1 MTTVGGLDYVTTR
14 PDPEASSFLD
24 EGLGQQMDDMLGSI
38 GDSEKFGL
46 TDYVHSYA
54 SSLGKIQEEEEEEE
68 EEDDGPSPKRL
79 QASAFGETSHETDF
93 EPARKRPRSSAL
105 SQSSREEVTPLS
117 KWDPVDDPILATT
130 SRNALTREGSTRDT
144 ESEDDPP
151 PSSHGNLRGGAAG
164 SYGRRS
170 IRTWAEPNLSSVS
183 EGSEPDSRDNS
194 PHGVTEDVVEPARQS
209 SPLPVAYE
217 EPLGKKPPDRTGQRS
232 GVGDTVLSPSVPD
245 TAPTGLA
252 ETDEEIMPGRW
263 ERSEDGRRSR
273 RRSMSCT
280 VESTRLTDS
289 RRPTTLA
296 DSSRL
301 TSPPG
306 SPAPALRRPP
316 ILKRPGAQTKDTSV
330 RFEFPEKS
338 DESTPAQSSR
348 DVTAE
353 RRRPRMSGVSTS
365 ETGADQVDTGDS
377 SVPAAPRTPGRRSMS
392 HESKVEPT
400 FSLFSKDG
408 PGDVPRIS
416 LEAGA
421 DLQITLAS
429 TLS

>member
-1 MTTVGGLDYVTTR
+1 MTSVGGLDYVTTR
-14 PDPEASSFLD
+14 ADPEAPSLPD
-24 EGLGQQMDDMLGSI
+24 EGIAQQMDDMLGSI
-38 GDSEKFGL
+38 GNSEKFGL
-46 TDYVHSYA
+46 TDYA
-54 SSLGKIQEEEEEEE
+54 SSLGEIQEEEEEE
-68 EEDDGPSPKRL
+68 D
-79 QASAFGETSHETDF
+79 ETNDETDF
-93 EPARKRPRSSAL
+93 EPARKRQRSSAS

-117 KWDPVDDPILATT
+117 KWDSVDDPILGTT
-130 SRNALTREGSTRDT
+130 LRSALTGEGS
-144 ESEDDPP
+144 EMEGEPP

-170 IRTWAEPNLSSVS
+170 IRAWAEPNLSSVS
-183 EGSEPDSRDNS
+183 EGSEPSSRDDS

-209 SPLPVAYE
+209 SPLRAAYE
-217 EPLGKKPPDRTGQRS
+217 EPLGKKPPDRTGQS
-232 GVGDTVLSPSVPD
+232 SSVGDTAMSPSVPD

-252 ETDEEIMPGRW
+252 ETDEEIMPGRR
-263 ERSEDGRRSR
+263 ERSEDRRRSR

-280 VESTRLTDS
+280 VESTRIIDS

-296 DSSRL
+296 VSTRL

-338 DESTPAQSSR
+338 DESTRAQSIR

-353 RRRPRMSGVSTS
+353 PRRRRMSGVSTS
-365 ETGADQVDTGDS
+365 ETGADQVKTGDS
-377 SVPAAPRTPGRRSMS
+377 SVPATPRTPGRRSMS
-392 HESKVEPT
+392 HESNVEPT

-408 PGDVPRIS
+408 PGEVSRLS
-416 LEAGA
+416 LKAGA
-421 DLQITLAS
+421 DLQITPAS
-429 TLS
+429 TQS